1 MAEALAPK
9 VTIAGE
15 EYSTALTQLNLSG
28 SDVTDADLLSLG
40 EMTNLEELTLPCSSA
55 ISDITPV
62 AGLTNLKRL
71 SFTGDWGSSS
81 PVSNITDF
89 SPIAGLTGLTRL
101 DLVVSSSTDLS
112 FLSGLTELTILRLMG
127 NVTTDDL
134 GALRGLTKLQELR
147 VSGNGL
153 KSAAGIE
160 GMTEMRNLRIDD
172 SAGTFY
178 MEDLSPLSGMTKL
191 ETLRLDA
198 NGLKSFRGM
207 ENLTNLRQA
216 EFYGDNSTY
225 TDVDP
230 LKNLTKLEVLR
241 LPMHSRGVRFNAD
254 GLSGLTNLQAL
265 SVRVRPANDLVDL
278 SPLSGLTQL
287 NTLYIATDQN
297 DHVTASNLGALSGL
311 TNLSSLELHVN
322 NLTDIELHPKSW
334 TRKSTKGVQKSMGKE
349 LFSEELK
356 LAVVQYVLEG
366 HTRKEASEKF
376 CVSCTPIEK
385 WVNLYKLHG
394 AKGLLSRNLV
404 GRQKGFDGEFRLKV
418 LQYKQEHHLS
428 CTQTAM
434 HFCLDVVTVCR
445 WEKKFQK
452 EGARGLMKKQATKG
466 SEKRQKKQE
475 QSELQQENKRLS
487 EENYRLR
494 MENDYLKKLNALIQK
509 REKPE

>member
-1 MAEALAPK
+1 MKRQENRAVLAWRGA
-9 VTIAGE
+9 VSAGLV
-15 EYSTALTQLNLSG
+15 STA
-28 SDVTDADLLSLG
+28 DRAY
-40 EMTNLEELTLPCSSA
+40 MKA
-55 ISDITPV
+55 PV
-62 AGLTNLKRL
+62 PR
-71 SFTGDWGSSS
+71 S
-81 PVSNITDF
+81 
-89 SPIAGLTGLTRL
+89 
-101 DLVVSSSTDLS
+101 
-112 FLSGLTELTILRLMG
+112 
-127 NVTTDDL
+127 
-134 GALRGLTKLQELR
+134 
-147 VSGNGL
+147 
-153 KSAAGIE
+153 
-160 GMTEMRNLRIDD
+160 
-172 SAGTFY
+172 
-178 MEDLSPLSGMTKL
+178 
-191 ETLRLDA
+191 TLRLVDKVSRSCGYTPGKVTGQRVTVKA
-198 NGLKSFRGM
+198 EMNG
-207 ENLTNLRQA
+207 
-216 EFYGDNSTY
+216 
-225 TDVDP
+225 
-230 LKNLTKLEVLR
+230 
-241 LPMHSRGVRFNAD
+241 
-254 GLSGLTNLQAL
+254 
-265 SVRVRPANDLVDL
+265 
-278 SPLSGLTQL
+278 
-287 NTLYIATDQN
+287 
-297 DHVTASNLGALSGL
+297 
-311 TNLSSLELHVN
+311 
-322 NLTDIELHPKSW
+322 ELHPKSW

-452 EGARGLMKKQATKG
+452 EGAQGLMKKQATKG

-487 EENYRLR
+487 EENYRLK